1 MGHSVEV
8 NQGEI
13 IVAFDAPTSGKLSF
27 KDLGITKDQLV
38 LEGGFLRLVFNLSG
52 INEPHY
58 YQMPTIEVAYDENCA
73 ETHWQCEFNQETI
86 LDTMAHHGHTTVL
99 LLNRKKLEELEHRHE
114 NTLIVHAE
122 FPEIVHLNPE
132 KSYINFFN

>member
-8 NQGEI
+8 NQGEV
-13 IVAFDAPTSGKLSF
+13 IVAFDAPESGKLSF
-27 KDLGITKDQLV
+27 KDLGITKDQLT

-52 INEPHY
+52 ISEPQY
-58 YQMPTIEVAYDENCA
+58 YQMPTVEIAYDENCA
-73 ETHWQCEFNQETI
+73 ETHWQCEFNEETI
-86 LDTMAHHGHTTVL
+86 LDTMDHHGHTTVL

-122 FPEIVHLNPE
+122 FPEPVHVDPE
-132 KSYINFFN
+132 KSYINFFK